1 MSVKLVDSNVGDDT
15 ALVAVTAII
24 TDMKEPVEMNWVWTN
39 KFPLVQAAKDKL
51 RAECIDSMYE
61 LALHNEPGKKIGY
74 YVEFTEE
81 INNDCTN

>member
-1 MSVKLVDSNVGDDT
+1 
-15 ALVAVTAII
+15 
-24 TDMKEPVEMNWVWTN
+24 MNWVWTN